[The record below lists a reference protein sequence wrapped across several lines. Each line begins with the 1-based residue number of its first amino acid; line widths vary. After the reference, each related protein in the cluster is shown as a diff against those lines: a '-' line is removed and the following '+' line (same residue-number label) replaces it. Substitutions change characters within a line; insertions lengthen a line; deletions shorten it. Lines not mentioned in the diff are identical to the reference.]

1 VLHLVAA
8 AADDVGGGAAMN
20 PQFWWYVAR
29 ASGMVAAVLI
39 ALTLVWGLLLTTK
52 VIPRRGLPAWL
63 TDLHRGLGG
72 LSCIFIA
79 IHLFAL
85 WADSYTYFAWKELF
99 VPFASAWK
107 AGAVAWGIG
116 AFWMLVVVEGTS
128 LVQRRLPRKTWRGLH
143 YLSYPVG
150 VMVAV
155 HAMTAGTDS
164 SNTWFRL
171 ITFALIGL
179 VTFLTIYRVLFRG
192 SKRSGSAGS
201 RIPAASKP
209 GVGVR

>member
-1 VLHLVAA
+1 
-8 AADDVGGGAAMN
+8 MN

-52 VIPRRGLPAWL
+52 MIPRKGLPAWL

-72 LSCIFIA
+72 LACIFIGV
-79 IHLFAL
+79 HMFAL
-85 WADSYTYFAWKELF
+85 FADSYEYFAWKELL

-107 AGAVAWGIG
+107 SGPVAWGVG
-116 AFWMLVVVEGTS
+116 ALWMLVIVEGTS
-128 LVQRRLPRKTWRGLH
+128 LLQRRMPRKTWRGLH

-150 VMVAV
+150 VLVGI

-164 SNTWFRL
+164 SNTWFRVV
-171 ITFALIGL
+171 TFGLIGL
-179 VTFLTIYRVLFRG
+179 LTFLTIYRVMFRG
-192 SKRSGSAGS
+192 QTKGRGAAAT
-201 RIPAASKP
+201 RAAAASKARAE
-209 GVGVR
+209 VR

>member
-1 VLHLVAA
+1 
-8 AADDVGGGAAMN
+8 MN

-72 LSCIFIA
+72 LACIFIGV
-79 IHLFAL
+79 HLFAL
-85 WADSYTYFAWKELF
+85 FADSYEHFAWKELF

-107 AGAVAWGIG
+107 SGPVAWGIG

-150 VMVAV
+150 VLVAV

-164 SNTWFRL
+164 SNMWFRL
-171 ITFALIGL
+171 VTFGLIGL
-179 VTFLTIYRVLFRG
+179 VGFLTIYRVLFRN
-192 SKRSGSAGS
+192 SKQTSARS
-201 RIPAASKP
+201 RIPSTSKG